1 MRPVREQG
9 VGRHRCPGTVRGTCM
24 QCGVHSGEGT
34 EDRVAPGRRR
44 EPPQRWGLWGV
55 AAKGREQGCAGT
67 PEGGMVDGGGLGMRM
82 RGLCLVSCPVDTPL
96 TAVSACLSFL
106 PAGPGLHSCVHLPS
120 SSRASCQRYWS
131 PVFLRFLFPA
141 LLRDQVPAVGSL
153 GHCAERRVSSRG
165 ARGSPGGGGA
175 WKVRDKQPKG
185 RCPEFGGLERSVLGG
200 NVLLSFPGDF
210 RRTLQPC
217 EESLVFLPPHPG
229 SWGYSLPDLF
239 YLSVLSWTFGPGPMV
254 GWASASSRPLAGFQA

>member
-1 MRPVREQG
+1 MPRDSERRLHAVQRAQWG
-9 VGRHRCPGTVRGTCM
+9 GDRGPRGSR
-24 QCGVHSGEGT
+24 QEEG
-34 EDRVAPGRRR
+34 APAEG
-44 EPPQRWGLWGV
+44 GLWGV

-82 RGLCLVSCPVDTPL
+82 GGLCLVSCPVDTPL
-96 TAVSACLSFL
+96 TTVSACLSFL

-120 SSRASCQRYWS
+120 FSRASCQRYWS
-131 PVFLRFLFPA
+131 PVFSRFLCPA
-141 LLRDQVPAVGSL
+141 LLCDQVPAVG
-153 GHCAERRVSSRG
+153 AWATARRLQCPHGELKG
-165 ARGSPGGGGA
+165 AQRDGGA
-175 WKVRDKQPKG
+175 WKVRDKQLKG

-217 EESLVFLPPHPG
+217 EESFVFLPPHPG
-229 SWGYSLPDLF
+229 AWGCSLPDLF
-239 YLSVLSWTFGPGPMV
+239 YLSILSWTFGPGPMV